1 MSGVPCPLISRRY
14 RHRFAAAAMPAKAQR
29 RRPHV
34 SRLLRHQKIHA
45 ALPALCH
52 RAAVRRHKAPLSAAM
67 IARHP
72 AGVASTFLAQMETH
86 QPVESAVC
94 DSAFCS
100 CFVPYSIFHGCG
112 VSFFYPEVV
121 WDNIGR
127 QPEGLCAQIY
137 RKAPESADEML
148 EPFSSPDDLPG
159 PENCVHLMRIRTS
172 LFPIIG
178 HAFACA
184 GDFFVQ
190 RGRII

>member
-14 RHRFAAAAMPAKAQR
+14 RHRFPAAAMPAKAQKLLR
-29 RRPHV
+29 HA
-34 SRLLRHQKIHA
+34 SRLLRRQKIHA

-52 RAAVRRHKAPLSAAM
+52 RAAVRRHKAPLWAAM
-67 IARHP
+67 IAQHP
-72 AGVASTFLAQMETH
+72 TGAASTFLAQMETH
-86 QPVESAVC
+86 QPVKSAVC
-94 DSAFCS
+94 ESAFCS

-112 VSFFYPEVV
+112 VSFFCPEVI
-121 WDNIGR
+121 WDK
-127 QPEGLCAQIY
+127 Y
-137 RKAPESADEML
+137 RPAAGGPMRADDPESADEMF

-184 GDFFVQ
+184 GDFFIQ
-190 RGRII
+190 RGRVI

>member
-14 RHRFAAAAMPAKAQR
+14 RHRFPAAAMPARAQR
-29 RRPHV
+29 RRRHV
-34 SRLLRHQKIHA
+34 SRLLRRQKIHA

-52 RAAVRRHKAPLSAAM
+52 RAAVRRHKAPQKAVM

-72 AGVASTFLAQMETH
+72 TGVASTFLAQMETH
-86 QPVESAVC
+86 QPIESAVC

-127 QPEGLCAQIY
+127 QPAGLCAQMIP
-137 RKAPESADEML
+137 KARAACLNHFPARAY
-148 EPFSSPDDLPG
+148 LPG
-159 PENCVHLMRIRTS
+159 PENCVHLTELI
-172 LFPIIG
+172 PNNK
-178 HAFACA
+178 AC
-184 GDFFVQ
+184 VCVC
-190 RGRII
+190 R